1 MKENFRKEQII
12 LLIDDDK
19 VMHRMIQHV
28 VEKAQFKFLSAYSGR
43 VGLETIF
50 NEKPDLVLLD
60 YMMPEMDGHQVYQ
73 ELISNAIYADCRDIP
88 IIILTAA
95 DTKDDVRDTY
105 LALGISAYL
114 TKPFGSSELINVIK
128 NILSTNRLQ
137 LKNKE
142 FLEFT
147 RRAKDF
153 LENLIASSP
162 DAIITLDEEG
172 RFTFFSSGAEK
183 MFGYEANSIQ
193 GELFADYCSSPL
205 TLEAIFEQLKSEG
218 KICHMEMKFRAD
230 DGRKI
235 PVSFSF
241 STVQD
246 KSEELI
252 GYLGIAKDLSEIKRL
267 EKELIE
273 KERLAA
279 LMETTAAI
287 NHEINNPLTPI
298 LGNVQLILAEGE
310 RLDPDI
316 RLKLEI
322 IEKNAW
328 RVHEIIKK
336 LERITRPIATT
347 YCGDIKML
355 DIKNS
360 D

>member
-1 MKENFRKEQII
+1 MKENFRKEQTI
-12 LLIDDDK
+12 LLVDDDK
-19 VMHRMIQHV
+19 VMHRMTQHV
-28 VEKAQFKFLSAYSGR
+28 IEKAQFNFLSAYDGAS
-43 VGLETIF
+43 GLEMIQR
-50 NEKPDLVLLD
+50 EKPDLVLLD
-60 YMMPEMDGHQVYQ
+60 YMMPEMNGHQVFQ
-73 ELISNAIYADCRDIP
+73 ELITNDNYADCRNIP
-88 IIILTAA
+88 VIILTAA
-95 DTKDDVRDTY
+95 DTKDKVRDKY
-105 LALGISAYL
+105 LALGIAAYL
-114 TKPFGSSELINVIK
+114 SKPFGSSELINVIK
-128 NILSTNRLQ
+128 NILYTNRLH

-142 FLEFT
+142 FLELT

-162 DAIITLDEEG
+162 DAIITLDKDG
-172 RFTFFSSGAEK
+172 RFTSFSLGAEE
-183 MFGYEANSIQ
+183 MFGYDASLVQ
-193 GELFADYCSSPL
+193 GNLFADFCSGTL
-205 TLEAIFEQLKSEG
+205 TVDEIFEQLKSKG
-218 KICHMEMKFRAD
+218 KIRHIEMNFHAE
-230 DGRKI
+230 DGRQI

-241 STVQD
+241 SVVQD
-246 KSEELI
+246 ESEELI

-298 LGNVQLILAEGE
+298 LGNIQLILAEGE
-310 RLDPDI
+310 RLAPDI
-316 RLKLEI
+316 RSKLEI

-328 RVHEIIKK
+328 RVNEIIKK
-336 LERITRPIATT
+336 LERITKPIPTT

>member
-1 MKENFRKEQII
+1 MKENFSQEPTI

-28 VEKAQFKFLSAYSGR
+28 IEKAQFKFVSAFDGR
-43 VGLETIF
+43 AGLQAIVK
-50 NEKPDLVLLD
+50 EKPDLVLLD

-73 ELISNAIYADCRDIP
+73 EIISNEYYIECRNIP
-88 IIILTAA
+88 VIILTAA
-95 DTKDDVRDTY
+95 DTKDEVRDTY

-114 TKPFGSSELINVIK
+114 SKPFGSSELINVIK
-128 NILSTNRLQ
+128 NILSTSRLQ
-137 LKNKE
+137 QKNKE
-142 FLEFT
+142 FLELT

-162 DAIITLDEEG
+162 DAIITLDKAG
-172 RFTFFSSGAEK
+172 RFIFFSTGAEK

-193 GELFADYCSSPL
+193 GESFADFCSG
-205 TLEAIFEQLKSEG
+205 TLALEKIFEQLNSEG
-218 KICHMEMKFRAD
+218 QIRHMEMKFQAD

-310 RLDPDI
+310 RLAPDI
-316 RLKLEI
+316 RAKLEI

>member
-1 MKENFRKEQII
+1 MKENFRKEQTI
-12 LLIDDDK
+12 LLIDDDE
-19 VMHRMIQHV
+19 VMHRMTRHV
-28 VEKAQFKFLSAYSGR
+28 IEKAQFNFLYASDGR
-43 VGLETIF
+43 KGLEVIYKK
-50 NEKPDLVLLD
+50 KPDLVLLD

-73 ELISNAIYADCRDIP
+73 ELISNEKYAECRNIP
-88 IIILTAA
+88 VIILTAA
-95 DTKDDVRDTY
+95 DTKDDVRDKY
-105 LALGISAYL
+105 LALGICAYL
-114 TKPFGSSELINVIK
+114 SKPFGSSELINVIK
-128 NILSTNRLQ
+128 NILMTNRLH
-137 LKNKE
+137 LKSRE
-142 FLEFT
+142 FLELT

-162 DAIITLDEEG
+162 DAIITLDKKG
-172 RFTFFSSGAEK
+172 YITFFSMGAEE
-183 MFGYEANSIQ
+183 MFGYEASLIQ
-193 GELFADYCSSPL
+193 NQSFADYCTGFL
-205 TLEAIFEQLKSEG
+205 TVNEIFQRLKIEG
-218 KICHMEMKFRAD
+218 KIRHMEMKFNAE
-230 DGRKI
+230 DGREI

-241 STVQD
+241 SVVQD
-246 KSEELI
+246 ENEELI

-267 EKELIE
+267 EKELID

-298 LGNVQLILAEGE
+298 LGNVQLILAEGD
-310 RLDPDI
+310 RLSPDV

-336 LERITRPIATT
+336 LEKITKPVPTT